1 MQIVAAFEFEQS
13 IVLSIGPSLKQ
24 LQKKLGGQILT
35 INAPDGAP
43 PPLPRIVLKL
53 EDTILKIGLDR
64 FDITTRPPS
73 HVSQDMVKSCKF
85 AGQRASSI
93 ISELTPCI
101 LYKWAGVITTFEYPE
116 EPLISKSAIE
126 AAKPIFDKLINI
138 ARGDRDLSL
147 FQLQFG
153 LKDNDHFKT
162 YTISAF
168 EGREIKLDSP
178 VDKRFVE
185 IDLKEHPIF
194 ECGIQII
201 LDVNNKPCVVNKDP
215 LEDINKILSK
225 QIDLYG
231 NFSSDLNL
239 EGILG

>member
-1 MQIVAAFEFEQS
+1 MQIVSAFEIEQS

-24 LQKKLGGQILT
+24 LQKRLGGQLLT

-85 AGQRASSI
+85 AGQRASAI
-93 ISELTPCI
+93 ISELTPYI
-101 LYKWAGVITTFEYPE
+101 LYKWSGVITTFEYPE

-138 ARGDRDLSL
+138 DRGDRDLSS

-153 LKDNDHFKT
+153 LKDNDHFKN
-162 YTISAF
+162 YTIGAF

-178 VDKRFVE
+178 LNKGFVE
-185 IDLKEHPIF
+185 IDFKEHPVF

-201 LDVNNKPCVVNKDP
+201 LDVNNKPCVANKDP
-215 LEDINKILSK
+215 LEDINTIFSK
-225 QIDLYG
+225 QIDLYS